1 VTVLD
6 QTGRT
11 GPLLKETLRRLPR
24 KVLLPGLAIY
34 ALIVGIGLL
43 LTQVFTSVSK
53 SEDGLDR
60 SFAANRTGG
69 WNTAT
74 EIFSLLGST
83 PVIIGLML
91 VTGVA
96 LRLAFHRWRESIIV
110 ITAVTLQATIFL
122 FTGFVIDRQRPDV
135 AKLEEAAP
143 TSSFPSGHTGAATAL
158 YLAIALIL
166 AWQLRRTAWKPIL
179 IGLLVLLPLAVG
191 VSRLYR
197 GMHHPTDVIVGIANG
212 IACIF
217 VAARAYLTDW
227 RERLHLN

>member
-1 VTVLD
+1 MTVLD
-6 QTGRT
+6 QTGKT

-34 ALIVGIGLL
+34 AVIVGIGLL
-43 LTQVFTSVSK
+43 LTEVFTSLSNAEEGV
-53 SEDGLDR
+53 DR
-60 SFAANRTGG
+60 TFAANRTAEG
-69 WNTAT
+69 NTIS
-74 EIFSLLGST
+74 EVFSLFGST

-91 VTGVA
+91 VTAVA

-166 AWQLRRTAWKPIL
+166 AWQLRRTVWKPFL
-179 IGLLVLLPLAVG
+179 IALLITLPLAVG
-191 VSRLYR
+191 VARLYS
-197 GMHHPTDVIVGIANG
+197 GMHHPSDVIVGIANG
-212 IACIF
+212 VACIF
-217 VAARAYLTDW
+217 VAARAYLADW
-227 RERLHLN
+227 RQRLHLN

>member
-1 VTVLD
+1 MTVLD
-6 QTGRT
+6 QTGKT

-43 LTQVFTSVSK
+43 LTKVLPSSA
-53 SEDGLDR
+53 EDGLDR
-60 SFAANRTGG
+60 SFAAHRTAEG
-69 WNTAT
+69 NTVS
-74 EIFSLLGST
+74 EVFSLLGST

-91 VTGVA
+91 VTAVA

-122 FTGFVIDRQRPDV
+122 LTGFVIDRQRPDV

-158 YLAIALIL
+158 YLGIALIL

-179 IGLLVLLPLAVG
+179 IGLLHRAAAGRRGGPAL
-191 VSRLYR
+191 SRHAPPVR
-197 GMHHPTDVIVGIANG
+197 RDRRHRQRHG
-212 IACIF
+212 
-217 VAARAYLTDW
+217 
-227 RERLHLN
+227 LHLHRGPGVPQ

>member
-6 QTGRT
+6 QTGKT

-43 LTQVFTSVSK
+43 LTKVLPSSA
-53 SEDGLDR
+53 EDGMDR
-60 SFAANRTGG
+60 SFAASRTAEG
-69 WNTAT
+69 NTVS
-74 EIFSLLGST
+74 EVFSLLGST

-91 VTGVA
+91 VTAVA

-122 FTGFVIDRQRPDV
+122 LTGFVIDRQRPDV

-158 YLAIALIL
+158 YLGIALIL

-179 IGLLVLLPLAVG
+179 IGLLIALPLAVG
-191 VSRLYR
+191 VARLYR
-197 GMHHPTDVIVGIANG
+197 GMHHPSDVVVGIGNG
-212 IACIF
+212 MACIF
-217 VAARAYLTDW
+217 IAARAYLSDW
-227 RERLHLN
+227 RKRLHLN